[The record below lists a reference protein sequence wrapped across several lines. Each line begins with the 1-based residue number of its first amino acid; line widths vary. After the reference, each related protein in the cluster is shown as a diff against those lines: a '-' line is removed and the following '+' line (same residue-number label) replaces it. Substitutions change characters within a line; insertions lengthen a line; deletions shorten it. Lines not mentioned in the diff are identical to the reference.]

1 MYTTEVTECAE
12 KENNF
17 EKDMKNDVNTKCA
30 SLFTRLMLFYIKR
43 LKDIWWTNASWLQV
57 WQDFYEEHSIVEILR
72 INITSKLQFV
82 T

>member
-43 LKDIWWTNASWLQV
+43 LKDIWWTNASWRQY
-57 WQDFYEEHSIVEILR
+57 FYEEHSIVEILR
-72 INITSKLQFV
+72 INIPTSKLQFQP
-82 T
+82 